1 MNKYILLIAFI
12 FLSVISFAQRK
23 GAQFTIYSTIGLK
36 GTSGISFVNNK
47 NIKSDNSIDSKTSSF
62 YKSYGGKFSI
72 NYMGLKPMYTLLGI
86 HVDYLLSNY
95 KNKYS
100 NLKYNSAS
108 YKKDI
113 SYKNSNLVAVF
124 RYTRLKPGVFVEAG
138 AQLSSFRKVKETN
151 SIQDS
156 LFYTANSNYNYNNYY
171 KPYSSLVLG
180 IGTQFQRI
188 FMSLRFTKSF
198 ESIMKNEYTPVSDGL
213 YNNVQNNP
221 DYAKTYLSVKPTD
234 HITIQFTIEY
244 YIPFI
249 AFGRASC
256 GGKGFSLFKGVDS
269 GYYWGRKNYM
279 YQ

>member
-1 MNKYILLIAFI
+1 M
-12 FLSVISFAQRK
+12 FLFSTSFAQRK

-36 GTSGISFVNNK
+36 GTSGLSFVKND
-47 NIKSDNSIDSKTSSF
+47 NIKSDNSIDSKTNTF

-72 NYMGLKPMYTLLGI
+72 NYMGLKPMYILLGI

-138 AQLSSFRKVKETN
+138 AQLTSFRKVKETN

-156 LFYTANSNYNYNNYY
+156 LFYTANNNYNFNNYY

-198 ESIMKNEYTPVSDGL
+198 ESIMKNGNIPVSDGL
-213 YNNVQNNP
+213 FNNVQNNP

-256 GGKGFSLFKGVDS
+256 GGKGFSFLQGVDS